1 MNKQHKMILLGAIVF
16 GILFYMKWRFS
27 SEGFVNSE
35 GVDTFALYYADW
47 CPHCKTVKPEFK
59 KLADKG
65 SVQVNGKTIFVK
77 MFEAD
82 TNPEDIQKAGVKG
95 FPTMILHKADGNKV
109 DYDGERNMD
118 GWMAFLKKQIS

>member
-1 MNKQHKMILLGAIVF
+1 MNKQHKMILVGAIIF
-16 GILFYMKWRFS
+16 SILFYMKWRFGPQ
-27 SEGFVNSE
+27 GFANQE

-65 SVQVNGKTIFVK
+65 SVQVNGKTVFVK

-95 FPTMILHKADGNKV
+95 FPTFKLHKADGKTVEYN
-109 DYDGERNMD
+109 GERNMD
-118 GWMAFLKKQIS
+118 GWMEFLKKQIS